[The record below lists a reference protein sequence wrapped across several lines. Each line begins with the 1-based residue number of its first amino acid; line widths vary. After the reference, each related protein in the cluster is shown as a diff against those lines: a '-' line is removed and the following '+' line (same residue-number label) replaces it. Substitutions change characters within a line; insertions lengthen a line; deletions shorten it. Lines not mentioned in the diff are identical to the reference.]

1 MALFLTVENRFR
13 RWALLLPVRA
23 FSFLLSMQ
31 FALTLENGETLS
43 SLTKSNLESA
53 ILELQ
58 SDVTL
63 PTRKNELLALLTS
76 LVKNEL
82 GRRSTFGL
90 LPDWRAISS
99 LNVAALRVAI
109 SERNGSTVGTKAV
122 LCRELER
129 LNREALGLS
138 PRILPTNPIVSPLS
152 PNATEFVPQG
162 PSVIPGVGV
171 MPNGAGATLPAPL
184 HEVVLAPPLSPLGT
198 GVSQPLPP
206 PTPLAQQSP
215 LGHFAAQNAA
225 TMALGAAPQ
234 ANYDTFS
241 SSSETPDDALADPVI
256 DIVAGAAL
264 RIASEGL
271 VDDPSIHGG
280 KINLADLLMLFSH
293 VALDASAGQMPVGS
307 NLSYQ
312 AFGKLHDAIAAPL
325 LAAPR
330 ASSKSELFRRCRQ
343 LLSDSSMML
352 TATDFIP
359 PEVAPPG
366 ASDYFQG
373 YNLAQFGL
381 FGFFRYATLN
391 KLCGG
396 LIRFVQRDPDSNPNL
411 NMLLGDLLSPTKAPV
426 TFSDYP

>member
-1 MALFLTVENRFR
+1 M
-13 RWALLLPVRA
+13 
-23 FSFLLSMQ
+23 LS
-31 FALTLENGETLS
+31 ALTLENGETLS

-63 PTRKNELLALLTS
+63 PTRKNDLLALLAS

-82 GRRSTFGL
+82 GRRSTFGV

-109 SERNGSTVGTKAV
+109 SERNGSMIGTKTV

-138 PRILPTNPIVSPLS
+138 PRIFPTNPIVSPLS
-152 PNATEFVPQG
+152 PNATEFLPQG
-162 PSVIPGVGV
+162 PSVTPAVGV
-171 MPNGAGATLPAPL
+171 TPTDAGATLQAPL
-184 HEVVLAPPLSPLGT
+184 HQVVLAPPTSPLGT
-198 GVSQPLPP
+198 GLSQPLPQP
-206 PTPLAQQSP
+206 AHLAQQSP
-215 LGHFAAQNAA
+215 LGQSAAQHTAPL
-225 TMALGAAPQ
+225 ALGVSLQP
-234 ANYDTFS
+234 NHDTFS
-241 SSSETPDDALADPVI
+241 LSSETPDDELADPVI
-256 DIVAGAAL
+256 DIAAGAAL

-271 VDDPSIHGG
+271 VDDLSIHGG
-280 KINLADLLMLFSH
+280 KINLADLLMLFSN

-307 NLSYQ
+307 NLSFE

-330 ASSKSELFRRCRQ
+330 ASSKLELFRRCRQ
-343 LLSDSSMML
+343 LLLSESSLVL
-352 TATDFIP
+352 TATDFIA
-359 PEVAPPG
+359 PEMAPPG
-366 ASDYFQG
+366 APDYFQG
-373 YNLAQFGL
+373 YNLAEFGS

-396 LIRFVQRDPDSNPNL
+396 LIRIVQRDPDSNPNL
-411 NMLLGDLLSPTKAPV
+411 NLLLGDLLSPTKEGGLLPNMAIKFPADFKRQV
-426 TFSDYP
+426 AFKIFLVFRHLQD